1 MTEGLMGNTT
11 FSEGAI
17 KGLAAALVVCLHFAC
32 ASLASAEEDASSPGP
47 REVVAAATDNIMALA
62 REAPAYFDTDP
73 DRYTVAVGE
82 ELDRVV
88 DFRGFARGVMGR
100 FASKELYQGLD
111 EAGRNQLREH
121 LMKFTEVLRS
131 GMVNTY
137 SRGLL
142 AFGGSQVEL
151 GEVDMAP
158 GSTRVASVTQR
169 VFGDDGKIYTVKY
182 QMGQYRDGRWKL
194 RNLIIENI
202 NLGEIYRG
210 QFEAA
215 ALEAGGDLDTVIAN
229 WDDNRVKSLSTEK

>member
-1 MTEGLMGNTT
+1 MVNSALFGSTMKGLVTAFVICTHLAFAN
-11 FSEGAI
+11 
-17 KGLAAALVVCLHFAC
+17 LAAAQDDIAK
-32 ASLASAEEDASSPGP
+32 SGP
-47 REVVAAATDNIMALA
+47 REVVAAATDNIMTLA

-73 DRYTVAVGE
+73 ERYTRAVGE

-100 FASKELYQGLD
+100 YASKDRYKSLD
-111 EAGRNQLREH
+111 EVGKNQLRAQLEE
-121 LMKFTEVLRS
+121 FTDVLRV

-142 AFGGSQVEL
+142 AFGGSRVEL

-182 QMGQYRDGRWKL
+182 QMGQYRDGSWKL

-215 ALEAGGDLDTVIAN
+215 VLEADGNVGSVIEN
-229 WDDNRVKSLSTEK
+229 WDDNRVQSPSTEK

>member
-1 MTEGLMGNTT
+1 MVNSALFGSTN
-11 FSEGAI
+11 
-17 KGLAAALVVCLHFAC
+17 KGSVTAFIVCLYLGF
-32 ASLASAEEDASSPGP
+32 ASASSAQEAMSKTGP
-47 REVVAAATDNIMALA
+47 REVVAAATDNIMTLA

-73 DRYTVAVGE
+73 DRYTNAVGA
-82 ELDRVV
+82 ELDGVV

-100 FASKELYQGLD
+100 YASKERYQSLD
-111 EAGRNQLREH
+111 EAGKEQLRAH
-121 LMKFTEVLRS
+121 LMAFTDALRT

-142 AFGGSQVEL
+142 AFGGSRVEL

-182 QMGQYRDGRWKL
+182 QMGQYRDGSWKL

-215 ALEAGGDLDTVIAN
+215 VLEADGDLGAVIAN
-229 WDDNRVKSLSTEK
+229 WDDNRVKSLSSEK

>member
-1 MTEGLMGNTT
+1 MVNSAFRQSVNRGLVTL
-11 FSEGAI
+11 F
-17 KGLAAALVVCLHFAC
+17 LLCLNLSV
-32 ASLASAEEDASSPGP
+32 ASLASAQGEASKPGP
-47 REVVAAATDNIMALA
+47 REVVAAATDNIMTLA

-73 DRYTVAVGE
+73 DRYTSAVAE

-100 FASKELYQGLD
+100 YAGSELYKSLD
-111 EAGRNQLREH
+111 EAGKNQLRAH
-121 LMKFTEVLRS
+121 LMAFTDVLRS

-142 AFGGSQVEL
+142 AFGGSKVEL

-182 QMGQYRDGRWKL
+182 QMGQYRDGSWKL

-215 ALEAGGDLDTVIAN
+215 ALEAGGDLDVVIAN
-229 WDDNRVKSLSTEK
+229 WDDNRVKSLSEEE

>member
-1 MTEGLMGNTT
+1 MVNSALFGSTMKGLVTAFVICTHLVFAN
-11 FSEGAI
+11 
-17 KGLAAALVVCLHFAC
+17 LAAAQDDIAK
-32 ASLASAEEDASSPGP
+32 SGP
-47 REVVAAATDNIMALA
+47 REVVAAATDNIMTLA

-73 DRYTVAVGE
+73 ERYTSAVGE

-100 FASKELYQGLD
+100 YASKDRYKSLD
-111 EAGRNQLREH
+111 EVGKNQLRAQLEE
-121 LMKFTEVLRS
+121 FTDVLRV

-182 QMGQYRDGRWKL
+182 QMGQYRDGSWKL

-215 ALEAGGDLDTVIAN
+215 VLEADGNVGSVIEN
-229 WDDNRVKSLSTEK
+229 WDDNRVQSPSTEK

>member
-1 MTEGLMGNTT
+1 MAFTD
-11 FSEGAI
+11 
-17 KGLAAALVVCLHFAC
+17 AL
-32 ASLASAEEDASSPGP
+32 
-47 REVVAAATDNIMALA
+47 RT
-62 REAPAYFDTDP
+62 
-73 DRYTVAVGE
+73 
-82 ELDRVV
+82 
-88 DFRGFARGVMGR
+88 
-100 FASKELYQGLD
+100 
-111 EAGRNQLREH
+111 
-121 LMKFTEVLRS
+121 

-142 AFGGSQVEL
+142 AFGGSRVEL

-182 QMGQYRDGRWKL
+182 QMGQYRDGSWKL

-215 ALEAGGDLDTVIAN
+215 VLEADGDLGAVIAN
-229 WDDNRVKSLSTEK
+229 WDDNRVKSLSSEK

>member
-1 MTEGLMGNTT
+1 
-11 FSEGAI
+11 
-17 KGLAAALVVCLHFAC
+17 
-32 ASLASAEEDASSPGP
+32 
-47 REVVAAATDNIMALA
+47 
-62 REAPAYFDTDP
+62 
-73 DRYTVAVGE
+73 VGE

-100 FASKELYQGLD
+100 FASKELYRGLD

-229 WDDNRVKSLSTEK
+229 WDDNRVKSLSTEE

>member
-1 MTEGLMGNTT
+1 MVNSAFTPRVMTPLV
-11 FSEGAI
+11 AI
-17 KGLAAALVVCLHFAC
+17 LAMCAHLGFA
-32 ASLASAEEDASSPGP
+32 SFASAEEEIRKPGP
-47 REVVAAATDNIMALA
+47 REVVAAATDNIMTLA

-73 DRYTVAVGE
+73 DRYTKAVGE
-82 ELDRVV
+82 ELDGVV
-88 DFRGFARGVMGR
+88 DFRGFARSVMGR
-100 FASKELYQGLD
+100 YASNKLFQSLD
-111 EAGRNQLREH
+111 EVGKDKLRGQLIA
-121 LMKFTEVLRS
+121 FTDVLRS

-142 AFGGSQVEL
+142 AFGGSKVEL

-182 QMGQYRDGRWKL
+182 KMGLYRDGSWKL

-215 ALEAGGDLDTVIAN
+215 VLEADGDLNVVIAN
-229 WDDNRVKSLSTEK
+229 WDDNRVKSLSTEE